1 MDDNEFLSSEIK
13 RLLQLAKNKGCK
25 LTIPTDYLIAKI
37 SLREKLDEELL
48 REAEFEKEK
57 LLKEQEKDDDIKKDD
72 KSKKVPTQTK
82 KELPKKTDQK

>member
-25 LTIPTDYLIAKI
+25 LTIPTDYWIAKI

-57 LLKEQEKDDDIKKDD
+57 LSKEQEKDDDIKKDD

>member
-25 LTIPTDYLIAKI
+25 LTIPTDYSIAKI
-37 SLREKLDEELL
+37 SLRETLDEELL
-48 REAEFEKEK
+48 KEAELEKEK

-72 KSKKVPTQTK
+72 KSKKLPTQTK